1 MSGRIS
7 VAAAIAPAEFF
18 KAQSA
23 LQSKPG
29 HSPISAGFPPASRDQ
44 LVQPGLATI
53 SGVAMNDAA
62 LRRLVD

>member
-23 LQSKPG
+23 LQLQTGPLSNI
-29 HSPISAGFPPASRDQ
+29 SWISARFS
-44 LVQPGLATI
+44 
-53 SGVAMNDAA
+53 
-62 LRRLVD
+62 

>member
-23 LQSKPG
+23 LQ
-29 HSPISAGFPPASRDQ
+29 
-44 LVQPGLATI
+44 L
-53 SGVAMNDAA
+53 
-62 LRRLVD
+62 